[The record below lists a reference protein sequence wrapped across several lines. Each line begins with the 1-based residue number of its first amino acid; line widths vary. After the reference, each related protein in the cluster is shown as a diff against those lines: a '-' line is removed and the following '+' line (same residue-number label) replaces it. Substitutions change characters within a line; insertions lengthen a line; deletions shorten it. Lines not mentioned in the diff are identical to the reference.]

1 VVDGAE
7 GLRMGITELLAWL
20 EASSAA
26 ATIRDSLYLFPL
38 IESTHVI
45 GLTMVFGTILI
56 VDLRLLGIA
65 STRRPFS
72 RIASDVMK
80 WTWAFFALTVAT
92 GLLMFI
98 TNAAVYYHNF
108 YFRSK
113 MAFLALAG
121 MNMLVFEFTAAR
133 SVDRWD
139 KEAAAPLAGRTVA
152 AVSLVLWISIIFLG
166 RWIGFTTT
174 RAVVT
179 PDSDI
184 NIEGL
189 FPPELDDKG
198 GSETPQ

>member
-1 VVDGAE
+1 
-7 GLRMGITELLAWL
+7 MGVPELLAWL
-20 EASSAA
+20 EASSVAA
-26 ATIRDSLYLFPL
+26 RIRDSLYLFPL
-38 IESTHVI
+38 IESSHVI
-45 GLTMVFGTILI
+45 GLSMVFGTILI
-56 VDLRLLGIA
+56 IDLRLLGIA

-98 TNAAVYYHNF
+98 TNADVYYHNF
-108 YFRSK
+108 FFRSK
-113 MAFLALAG
+113 MTLLALAG
-121 MNMLVFEFTAAR
+121 INMLVFEFTAAR
-133 SVDRWD
+133 KVDRWD
-139 KEAAAPLAGRTVA
+139 KDTAARLAGRTVA

-174 RAVVT
+174 RADVK
-179 PDSDI
+179 PDTDI

-198 GSETPQ
+198 GSKTPQ